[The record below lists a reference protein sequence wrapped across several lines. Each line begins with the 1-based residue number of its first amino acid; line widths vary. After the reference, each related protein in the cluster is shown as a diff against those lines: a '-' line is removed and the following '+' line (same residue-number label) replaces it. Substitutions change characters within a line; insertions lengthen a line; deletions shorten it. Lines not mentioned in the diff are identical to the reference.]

1 MRLRGFHFTALLI
14 LAQPTSDPFSFIWRS
29 STTKG
34 LERGQPPIKTKA
46 ELGEATNAG
55 CSDLVS
61 AGMVKIKGKLPPAK
75 TKRLLISMTPST
87 ETLGK
92 TADPKECMWLY
103 SLLFFP

>member
-14 LAQPTSDPFSFIWRS
+14 LAQPTSDPFSFIWWS
-29 STTKG
+29 STTKV
-34 LERGQPPIKTKA
+34 LNRDQPPIRTKA

-75 TKRLLISMTPST
+75 TKEVAYLREPQ
-87 ETLGK
+87 
-92 TADPKECMWLY
+92 Y
-103 SLLFFP
+103 